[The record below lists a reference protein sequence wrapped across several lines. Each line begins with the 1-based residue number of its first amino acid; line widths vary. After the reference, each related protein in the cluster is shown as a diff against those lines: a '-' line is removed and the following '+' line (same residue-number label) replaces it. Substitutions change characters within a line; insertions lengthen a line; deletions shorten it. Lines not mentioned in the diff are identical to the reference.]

1 LSTQSRIIDTRS
13 LSRAPVSGKELRRR
27 NSVETMIAR
36 CCGLDVHKARLT
48 ACVRLLVNGAVSE
61 LVESFG
67 TTSSD
72 LLALRDWLLALEVT
86 HVAMESTG
94 VYWKC
99 VYYLL
104 EDDFE
109 LLLVNARHIK
119 HVPGRKT
126 DTIDAAW
133 IAQLLACGLL
143 KPSLVPPRPI
153 RELRDLTRYRKAL
166 TYERSRA
173 INRLHKLL
181 EDAGV
186 KLSCV
191 ATDVMGVSGRQML
204 RALIAGEADAD
215 ALAQLAKG
223 KLRKKLPALRK
234 ALEGR
239 FTAHHAFLLERI
251 LAHIEALEDDIEAI
265 SARVEEQIA
274 PFEPAVQLLRTI
286 PGVERRS
293 AEVIIAET
301 GGDMSRFPS
310 AAHLASWAGVCPGQN
325 ESAGKRKSARTRK
338 GSPWLRATLIES
350 ARAASRSKGTY
361 LGERY
366 RRLARRRDDK
376 KAIIA
381 IAHEIL
387 AATWQMLTTG
397 ELYREQGPTINS
409 EREAERA
416 RRSAIRQLERL
427 GHKVV
432 LEPLPEAA

>member
-1 LSTQSRIIDTRS
+1 
-13 LSRAPVSGKELRRR
+13 
-27 NSVETMIAR
+27 VETMIAR
-36 CCGLDVHKARLT
+36 CCGLDVHKASLT
-48 ACVRLLVNGAVSE
+48 ACLRLLVDGVVSE
-61 LVESFG
+61 LVETFG
-67 TTSSD
+67 TTTSD
-72 LLALRDWLLALEVT
+72 LLALRDWLLAHEVT
-86 HVAMESTG
+86 HLAMESTG

-99 VYYLL
+99 VYHLL

-109 LLLVNARHIK
+109 LLLVNARQIK

-143 KPSLVPPRPI
+143 KGSLVPPRPI
-153 RELRDLTRYRKAL
+153 RELRDLSRYRKAL
-166 TYERSRA
+166 TYERNRSL
-173 INRLHKLL
+173 NRLQKLL

-204 RALIAGEADAD
+204 RALIEGQADAE
-215 ALAQLAKG
+215 ALAELAKG

-239 FTAHHAFLLERI
+239 FSAHHAFLLERM
-251 LAHIEALEDDIEAI
+251 LAHIEELEHDIEAI
-265 SARVEEQIA
+265 SARVEQQIA
-274 PFEPAVQLLRTI
+274 PFEPALQLLPTI

-293 AEVIIAET
+293 AQVLIAET
-301 GGDMSRFPS
+301 GADMSRFPS

-325 ESAGKRKSARTRK
+325 QSAGKRKSARTRK

-366 RRLARRRDDK
+366 HRLAARRGDK

-387 AATWQMLTTG
+387 TASWHMLTTG
-397 ELYREQGPTINS
+397 ELYRQQGPAIIS
-409 EREAERA
+409 EREADNA
-416 RRSAIRQLERL
+416 RRRAIRQLERL
-427 GHKVV
+427 GHKVTLQP
-432 LEPLPEAA
+432 LEEAA

>member
-1 LSTQSRIIDTRS
+1 M
-13 LSRAPVSGKELRRR
+13 
-27 NSVETMIAR
+27 ETMIAR

-67 TTSSD
+67 TTTCD
-72 LLALRDWLLALEVT
+72 LLALRDWLRAHEVT

-99 VYYLL
+99 VYCLL

-126 DTIDAAW
+126 DTIDAGW

-191 ATDVMGVSGRQML
+191 ATDVMGVSGRQMM
-204 RALIAGEADAD
+204 RALIERQADAA
-215 ALAQLAKG
+215 ALAELARG
-223 KLRKKLPALRK
+223 RLRRKLPALRE

-239 FTAHHAFLLERI
+239 FTAHHAFLLERM
-251 LAHIEALEDDIEAI
+251 LAHIETLEDEIEAL

-310 AAHLASWAGVCPGQN
+310 PGHLASWAGVCPGQH
-325 ESAGKRKSARTRK
+325 ESAGKRKAARTRK
-338 GSPWLRATLIES
+338 GSPWLRASLTES
-350 ARAASRSKGTY
+350 ARAASRSKDTY

-366 RRLARRRDDK
+366 RQLARRRGDQ
-376 KAIIA
+376 KAIVA
-381 IAHEIL
+381 TAHEIL
-387 AATWQMLTTG
+387 TASWQMLTTG
-397 ELYREQGPTINS
+397 ELYREQGPTIIS
-409 EREAERA
+409 EREADNT
-416 RRSAIRQLERL
+416 RRRAIRQLERL
-427 GHKVV
+427 GHKVT
-432 LEPLPEAA
+432 LEPIKQAA

>member
-1 LSTQSRIIDTRS
+1 M
-13 LSRAPVSGKELRRR
+13 
-27 NSVETMIAR
+27 ETMIAR
-36 CCGLDVHKARLT
+36 CCGLDVHKASLT
-48 ACVRLLVNGAVSE
+48 ACVRVLVDGAMSE
-61 LVESFG
+61 LVETFG
-67 TTSSD
+67 TTTSD
-72 LLALRDWLLALEVT
+72 LLALRDWLLAHEVT

-99 VYYLL
+99 VFYLL

-143 KPSLVPPRPI
+143 RGSLVPPRPI

-166 TYERSRA
+166 IYERNRA
-173 INRLHKLL
+173 VNRLHKLL

-191 ATDVMGVSGRQML
+191 ATDVMGVSGRQMM
-204 RALIAGEADAD
+204 RALIEGQADAE
-215 ALAQLAKG
+215 ALAELAKG
-223 KLRKKLPALRK
+223 KLRRKLPALRK
-234 ALEGR
+234 ALEAR
-239 FTAHHAFLLERI
+239 FTTHHAFLLERM
-251 LAHIEALEDDIEAI
+251 LAHIEQLEVDIDAI

-293 AEVIIAET
+293 AEVLIAET
-301 GGDMSRFPS
+301 GADMSRFPS
-310 AAHLASWAGVCPGQN
+310 ATHLASWAGVCPGQN

-350 ARAASRSKGTY
+350 ARAASRTKGTY

-366 RRLARRRDDK
+366 HRLAARRGDK
-376 KAIIA
+376 KAIVA

-387 AATWQMLTTG
+387 TASWQMLTTG
-397 ELYREQGPTINS
+397 ELYREQGAAIIS
-409 EREAERA
+409 EREAERT
-416 RRSAIRQLERL
+416 RRRAIRQLERL
-427 GHKVV
+427 GHKVT

>member
-1 LSTQSRIIDTRS
+1 V
-13 LSRAPVSGKELRRR
+13 RA
-27 NSVETMIAR
+27 VEAEP
-36 CCGLDVHKARLT
+36 
-48 ACVRLLVNGAVSE
+48 GA
-61 LVESFG
+61 
-67 TTSSD
+67 
-72 LLALRDWLLALEVT
+72 
-86 HVAMESTG
+86 
-94 VYWKC
+94 
-99 VYYLL
+99 
-104 EDDFE
+104 
-109 LLLVNARHIK
+109 
-119 HVPGRKT
+119 
-126 DTIDAAW
+126 AA
-133 IAQLLACGLL
+133 
-143 KPSLVPPRPI
+143 PI

-166 TYERSRA
+166 IYERGRA
-173 INRLHKLL
+173 VNRLHKLL

-191 ATDVMGVSGRQML
+191 ATDVMGVSGRLMM
-204 RALIAGEADAD
+204 RSLIDGQVDAE
-215 ALAQLAKG
+215 ALAELAKG
-223 KLRKKLPALRK
+223 KLRAKLPALRK

-239 FTAHHAFLLERI
+239 FTAHHAFLLEHI

-293 AEVIIAET
+293 VEVIIAAT
-301 GGDMSRFPS
+301 GGDMSRFPT

-325 ESAGKRKSARTRK
+325 ESAGKRKPARTRK

-376 KAIIA
+376 KAIVA

-397 ELYREQGPTINS
+397 ELYREQGPTVIS
-409 EREAERA
+409 EREADHA
-416 RRSAIRQLERL
+416 RRRAIRQLEQL
-427 GHKVV
+427 GHKVTF
-432 LEPLPEAA
+432 EPLPEAA

>member
-1 LSTQSRIIDTRS
+1 M
-13 LSRAPVSGKELRRR
+13 
-27 NSVETMIAR
+27 ETMIAR
-36 CCGLDVHKARLT
+36 CCGLDVHKGRLS
-48 ACVRLLVNGAVSE
+48 ACVRVLIDGTVSE
-61 LVESFG
+61 LIETFG
-67 TTSSD
+67 TTTSD
-72 LLALRDWLLALEVT
+72 LLALRDWLAAHEVT

-99 VYYLL
+99 VYYVL

-109 LLLVNARHIK
+109 VLLVNARHIK
-119 HVPGRKT
+119 HVPGRKI

-143 KPSLVPPRPI
+143 KGSLVPPRPI

-166 TYERSRA
+166 IYERSRA
-173 INRLHKLL
+173 INRLHKVL

-191 ATDVMGVSGRQML
+191 ATDVMGVSGRQMM
-204 RALIAGEADAD
+204 RALIEGQADAD
-215 ALAQLAKG
+215 ALAELAKG

-234 ALEGR
+234 ALDGR
-239 FTAHHAFLLERI
+239 FRAHHSFLLERM
-251 LAHIEALEDDIEAI
+251 LARIEDLEDDIEAI
-265 SARVEEQIA
+265 SARVQEQVS
-274 PFEPAVQLLRTI
+274 PFEQAVTLLRTI
-286 PGVERRS
+286 PGVERRT

-301 GGDMSRFPS
+301 GGDMSVFPT
-310 AAHLASWAGVCPGQN
+310 AKHLASWAGVCPGQN
-325 ESAGKRKSARTRK
+325 ESAGKRKSAKTRK

-366 RRLARRRDDK
+366 RRLARRRGDK

-387 AATWQMLTTG
+387 TATWHMLSTG
-397 ELYREQGPTINS
+397 ELYREQGPQVIS
-409 EREAERA
+409 ERDADNA
-416 RRSAIRQLERL
+416 RRRAIRQLERL
-427 GHKVV
+427 GHKVT
-432 LEPLPEAA
+432 LRPLAEAA